1 MLKNLKIENY
11 ALIEHLDIDFTD
23 GLSVITG
30 ETGAGKSI
38 IIGALSLVLGHR
50 ADTKIILSDSGKC
63 VVEAVFDISAYNLQH
78 FFDQWELDYSDEC
91 IVRREVLPS
100 GKSRAFINDTPVN
113 LQQIKELISLLV
125 DIHSQHENLL
135 LSNAD
140 FQLNVVD
147 TVADT
152 SVELNQ
158 YRAIFDNYQTLRRQL
173 KTLQSDVEKIIAERD
188 YALFQFNQLK
198 EAKLIDGE
206 QDTLEEE
213 LKVMNHSQDIT
224 ESLSTVSQIF
234 DNDEIGVVSQLKTAA
249 NNIHRL
255 SEYLGRA
262 DEFYERID
270 SAMIDIKDIAVEIDN
285 ILSNTEFSIERKNLV
300 EDRLNMIYS
309 LQQKHK
315 AATVGELLDIQSDFE
330 QKINLIDNFDEEIA
344 RLQRETA
351 DVESRLSEA
360 AKQLTVKRMS
370 VRKPVVEHVE
380 RMLNDLGMPN
390 GRFEIVFSVLDG
402 FAPSG
407 ADKIEFLFS
416 ANKNRPPLPIS
427 EIASGGEMSRL
438 MLIVKSLISTTKA
451 LPTIIFDE
459 IDTGISG
466 EIAKKM
472 GEIMEQMAENMQV
485 IAISH
490 LPQIASKGR
499 THYKVFK
506 DETKDKTQTNIIQLS
521 ANERIMEIAEMM
533 AGKNP
538 SRSALDSAAEM
549 LGSRL

>member
-50 ADTKIILSDSGKC
+50 VDTKIILSDSGKC

-158 YRAIFDNYQTLRRQL
+158 YRDIFDNYQTLRRQL
-173 KTLQSDVEKIIAERD
+173 KTLQSDAEKIIAERD

-198 EAKLIDGE
+198 EAKLVDGE

-285 ILSNTEFSIERKNLV
+285 ILSNTEFSIERKNFV

-315 AATVGELLDIQSDFE
+315 VATVGELLDIQSDFE

-360 AKQLTVKRMS
+360 AKQLTIKRMS

>member
-113 LQQIKELISLLV
+113 LQQIKELISFLV

>member
-158 YRAIFDNYQTLRRQL
+158 YRDIFDNYQTLRRQL
-173 KTLQSDVEKIIAERD
+173 KTLQSDAEKIIAERD

-285 ILSNTEFSIERKNLV
+285 ILSNTEFSIERKNFV

-351 DVESRLSEA
+351 DVESRLSEV

-370 VRKPVVEHVE
+370 VSKPVVEHVE

-390 GRFEIVFSVLDG
+390 GRLEIVFSALDG
-402 FAPSG
+402 FTPSG

>member
-158 YRAIFDNYQTLRRQL
+158 YRDIFDNYQTLRRQL
-173 KTLQSDVEKIIAERD
+173 KTLQSDAEKIIAERD
-188 YALFQFNQLK
+188 YAMFQFNQLK

-285 ILSNTEFSIERKNLV
+285 ILSNTEFSIERKNFV

-360 AKQLTVKRMS
+360 AKQLTTKRMS

-390 GRFEIVFSVLDG
+390 GRFEIEFSALDG

-506 DETKDKTQTNIIQLS
+506 DETQDKTQTNIIQLS
-521 ANERIMEIAEMM
+521 ANERIMEIAEMI

>member
-173 KTLQSDVEKIIAERD
+173 KTLQSDAEKIIAERD

-198 EAKLIDGE
+198 EAKLVDGE

-285 ILSNTEFSIERKNLV
+285 ILSNTEFSIERKNFV

-351 DVESRLSEA
+351 DVESQLSEA
-360 AKQLTVKRMS
+360 AKRLTIKRMS

>member
-50 ADTKIILSDSGKC
+50 ADTKIILSDSVKC

-158 YRAIFDNYQTLRRQL
+158 YRDIFDNYQTLRRQL
-173 KTLQSDVEKIIAERD
+173 KTLQSDAEKIIAERD

-255 SEYLGRA
+255 GEYLGRA

-285 ILSNTEFSIERKNLV
+285 ILSNTEFSIERKNFV

-538 SRSALDSAAEM
+538 SRLALDSAAEM

>member
-1 MLKNLKIENY
+1 
-11 ALIEHLDIDFTD
+11 
-23 GLSVITG
+23 
-30 ETGAGKSI
+30 
-38 IIGALSLVLGHR
+38 
-50 ADTKIILSDSGKC
+50 
-63 VVEAVFDISAYNLQH
+63 
-78 FFDQWELDYSDEC
+78 
-91 IVRREVLPS
+91 
-100 GKSRAFINDTPVN
+100 
-113 LQQIKELISLLV
+113 
-125 DIHSQHENLL
+125 
-135 LSNAD
+135 
-140 FQLNVVD
+140 
-147 TVADT
+147 
-152 SVELNQ
+152 
-158 YRAIFDNYQTLRRQL
+158 
-173 KTLQSDVEKIIAERD
+173 
-188 YALFQFNQLK
+188 
-198 EAKLIDGE
+198 
-206 QDTLEEE
+206 
-213 LKVMNHSQDIT
+213 MNHSQDIT

-234 DNDEIGVVSQLKTAA
+234 DNDEIGVVSQLKAAA

-285 ILSNTEFSIERKNLV
+285 ILSNTEFSIERKNFV

-315 AATVGELLDIQSDFE
+315 VATVGELLDIQSDFE

-351 DVESRLSEA
+351 DVESCLGEA
-360 AKQLTVKRMS
+360 AKRLTTKRMS

-390 GRFEIVFSVLDG
+390 GRFEIVFSALDG

-416 ANKNRPPLPIS
+416 ANKNRPPMPIS

>member
-173 KTLQSDVEKIIAERD
+173 KTLQSDAEKIIAERD

-224 ESLSTVSQIF
+224 ESLSTVLQIF

-285 ILSNTEFSIERKNLV
+285 ILSNTEFSIERKNFV

-315 AATVGELLDIQSDFE
+315 VATVGELLDIQSDFE

>member
-158 YRAIFDNYQTLRRQL
+158 YRDIFDNYQTLRRQL
-173 KTLQSDVEKIIAERD
+173 KTLQSDAEKIIAERD

-255 SEYLGRA
+255 GEYLGRA

-285 ILSNTEFSIERKNLV
+285 ILSNTEFSIERKNFV

-538 SRSALDSAAEM
+538 SRLALDSAAEM

>member
-344 RLQRETA
+344 RLERETA

>member
-173 KTLQSDVEKIIAERD
+173 KTLQSDAEKIIAERD

>member
-158 YRAIFDNYQTLRRQL
+158 YRDIFDNYQTLRRQL
-173 KTLQSDVEKIIAERD
+173 KTLQSDAEKIIAERD

-285 ILSNTEFSIERKNLV
+285 ILSNTEFSIERKNFV

-309 LQQKHK
+309 LQQKQK

-351 DVESRLSEA
+351 DVESRLSEV

-370 VRKPVVEHVE
+370 VSKPVVEHVE

-390 GRFEIVFSVLDG
+390 GRLEIVFSALDG
-402 FAPSG
+402 FTPSG

>member
-113 LQQIKELISLLV
+113 LQQIKELISFLV

-158 YRAIFDNYQTLRRQL
+158 YRDIFDNYQTLRRQL

-285 ILSNTEFSIERKNLV
+285 ILSNTEFSIERKNFV

>member
-173 KTLQSDVEKIIAERD
+173 KTLQSDAEKIIAERD

-234 DNDEIGVVSQLKTAA
+234 DNDEIGVVSQLRTAA

-285 ILSNTEFSIERKNLV
+285 ILSNTEFSIERKNFV

-370 VRKPVVEHVE
+370 VHKPVVEHVE

>member
-158 YRAIFDNYQTLRRQL
+158 YRDIFDNYQTLRRQL
-173 KTLQSDVEKIIAERD
+173 KTLQSDAEKIIAERD

-198 EAKLIDGE
+198 EAKLVDGE

-285 ILSNTEFSIERKNLV
+285 ILSNNEFSIERKNFV

-315 AATVGELLDIQSDFE
+315 VATVGELLDIQSDFE

-351 DVESRLSEA
+351 DVESQLSEA
-360 AKQLTVKRMS
+360 AKRLTIKRMS

>member
-158 YRAIFDNYQTLRRQL
+158 YRDIFENYQTLRRQL
-173 KTLQSDVEKIIAERD
+173 KTLQSDAEKIIAERD

-198 EAKLIDGE
+198 EAKLVDGE

-285 ILSNTEFSIERKNLV
+285 ILSNTEFSIERKNFV

-360 AKQLTVKRMS
+360 AKRLTNKRMS

-380 RMLNDLGMPN
+380 RMLNDLGMSN
-390 GRFEIVFSVLDG
+390 GRFEIVFSALDG

-521 ANERIMEIAEMM
+521 ANERIMEIAEMI

-538 SRSALDSAAEM
+538 SRSALDSATEM

>member
-158 YRAIFDNYQTLRRQL
+158 YRDIFDNYQTLRRQL
-173 KTLQSDVEKIIAERD
+173 KTLQSDAEKIIAERD

-198 EAKLIDGE
+198 EAELIDGE

-285 ILSNTEFSIERKNLV
+285 ILSNTEFSIERKNFV

-351 DVESRLSEA
+351 DVESRLSEV

-370 VRKPVVEHVE
+370 VSKPVVEHVE

-390 GRFEIVFSVLDG
+390 GRLEIVFSALDG
-402 FAPSG
+402 FTPSG

>member
-173 KTLQSDVEKIIAERD
+173 KTLQSDAEKIIAERD

-285 ILSNTEFSIERKNLV
+285 ILSNTEFSIERKNFV

-390 GRFEIVFSVLDG
+390 GRFEIVFSTLDG

>member
-1 MLKNLKIENY
+1 
-11 ALIEHLDIDFTD
+11 
-23 GLSVITG
+23 
-30 ETGAGKSI
+30 
-38 IIGALSLVLGHR
+38 
-50 ADTKIILSDSGKC
+50 
-63 VVEAVFDISAYNLQH
+63 
-78 FFDQWELDYSDEC
+78 
-91 IVRREVLPS
+91 
-100 GKSRAFINDTPVN
+100 
-113 LQQIKELISLLV
+113 
-125 DIHSQHENLL
+125 
-135 LSNAD
+135 
-140 FQLNVVD
+140 
-147 TVADT
+147 
-152 SVELNQ
+152 
-158 YRAIFDNYQTLRRQL
+158 
-173 KTLQSDVEKIIAERD
+173 
-188 YALFQFNQLK
+188 
-198 EAKLIDGE
+198 
-206 QDTLEEE
+206 
-213 LKVMNHSQDIT
+213 
-224 ESLSTVSQIF
+224 
-234 DNDEIGVVSQLKTAA
+234 
-249 NNIHRL
+249 
-255 SEYLGRA
+255 
-262 DEFYERID
+262 
-270 SAMIDIKDIAVEIDN
+270 
-285 ILSNTEFSIERKNLV
+285 
-300 EDRLNMIYS
+300 MIYS

-390 GRFEIVFSVLDG
+390 GRFEIVFSALDG

>member
-173 KTLQSDVEKIIAERD
+173 KTLQSDAEKIIAERD

-351 DVESRLSEA
+351 DVERRLSEA

>member
-158 YRAIFDNYQTLRRQL
+158 YRDIFDNYQTLRRQL
-173 KTLQSDVEKIIAERD
+173 KTLQSDAEKIIAERD

-255 SEYLGRA
+255 GEYLGRA

-285 ILSNTEFSIERKNLV
+285 ILSNTEFSIERKNFV

-315 AATVGELLDIQSDFE
+315 AATIGELLDIQSDFE

-538 SRSALDSAAEM
+538 SRLALDSAAEM

>member
-173 KTLQSDVEKIIAERD
+173 KTLQSDAEKIIAERD

-360 AKQLTVKRMS
+360 AKQLTTKRMS

>member
-1 MLKNLKIENY
+1 M
-11 ALIEHLDIDFTD
+11 
-23 GLSVITG
+23 
-30 ETGAGKSI
+30 
-38 IIGALSLVLGHR
+38 
-50 ADTKIILSDSGKC
+50 
-63 VVEAVFDISAYNLQH
+63 
-78 FFDQWELDYSDEC
+78 
-91 IVRREVLPS
+91 RREVLPS

-158 YRAIFDNYQTLRRQL
+158 YRDIFDNYQTLRRQL
-173 KTLQSDVEKIIAERD
+173 KTLQSDAEKIIAERD

-255 SEYLGRA
+255 GEYLGRA

-285 ILSNTEFSIERKNLV
+285 ILSNTEFSIERKNFV

-538 SRSALDSAAEM
+538 SRLALDSAAEM

>member
-78 FFDQWELDYSDEC
+78 FFDQWELDYSEEC

-158 YRAIFDNYQTLRRQL
+158 YRDIFDNYQTLRRQL
-173 KTLQSDVEKIIAERD
+173 KTLQSDAEKIIAERD

-213 LKVMNHSQDIT
+213 LKIMNHSQDIT

-285 ILSNTEFSIERKNLV
+285 ILSNTEFSIERKNFV

>member
-63 VVEAVFDISAYNLQH
+63 VVEAVFDISAYNLKH

-158 YRAIFDNYQTLRRQL
+158 YRDIFDNYQTLRRQL
-173 KTLQSDVEKIIAERD
+173 KTLQSDAEKIIAERD

-198 EAKLIDGE
+198 EAKLVDGE

-285 ILSNTEFSIERKNLV
+285 ILSNNEFSIERKNFV

-315 AATVGELLDIQSDFE
+315 VATVGELLDIQSDFE

-351 DVESRLSEA
+351 DVESQLSEA
-360 AKQLTVKRMS
+360 VKRLTIKRMS

>member
-173 KTLQSDVEKIIAERD
+173 KTLQSDAEKIIAERD

-198 EAKLIDGE
+198 EAKLVDGE

-213 LKVMNHSQDIT
+213 LKIMNHSQDIT

-285 ILSNTEFSIERKNLV
+285 ILNNTEFSIERKNFV

-315 AATVGELLDIQSDFE
+315 VATVGELLDIQSDFE

-351 DVESRLSEA
+351 DVESQLSEA
-360 AKQLTVKRMS
+360 AKRLTIKRMS

-390 GRFEIVFSVLDG
+390 GRFEIVFSALDG

>member
-173 KTLQSDVEKIIAERD
+173 KTLQSDAEKIIAERD

-234 DNDEIGVVSQLKTAA
+234 DNDEIGVVSQLRTAA

-285 ILSNTEFSIERKNLV
+285 ILSNTEFSIERKNFV

-360 AKQLTVKRMS
+360 AKQLTTKRMS

>member
-63 VVEAVFDISAYNLQH
+63 VVEAVFDISAYNLKH

-158 YRAIFDNYQTLRRQL
+158 YRDIFDNYQTLRRQL
-173 KTLQSDVEKIIAERD
+173 KTLQSDAEKIIAERD

-198 EAKLIDGE
+198 EAKLVDGE

-285 ILSNTEFSIERKNLV
+285 ILSNNEFSIERKNFV

-315 AATVGELLDIQSDFE
+315 VATVGELLDIQSDFE

-351 DVESRLSEA
+351 DVESQLSEA
-360 AKQLTVKRMS
+360 AKRLTIKRMS

>member
-158 YRAIFDNYQTLRRQL
+158 YRDIFDNYQTLRRQL
-173 KTLQSDVEKIIAERD
+173 KTLQSDAEKIIAERD

-198 EAKLIDGE
+198 EVKLIDGE

-285 ILSNTEFSIERKNLV
+285 ILSNTEFSIERKNFV

-351 DVESRLSEA
+351 DVESQLSEA
-360 AKQLTVKRMS
+360 AKRLTIKRMS

-427 EIASGGEMSRL
+427 EIASGGE
-438 MLIVKSLISTTKA
+438 ICK
-451 LPTIIFDE
+451 
-459 IDTGISG
+459 
-466 EIAKKM
+466 
-472 GEIMEQMAENMQV
+472 
-485 IAISH
+485 
-490 LPQIASKGR
+490 
-499 THYKVFK
+499 
-506 DETKDKTQTNIIQLS
+506 
-521 ANERIMEIAEMM
+521 
-533 AGKNP
+533 
-538 SRSALDSAAEM
+538 
-549 LGSRL
+549 

>member
-173 KTLQSDVEKIIAERD
+173 KTLQSDAEKIIAERD

-213 LKVMNHSQDIT
+213 LKIMNHSQDIT

-285 ILSNTEFSIERKNLV
+285 ILSNTEFSIERKNFV

-370 VRKPVVEHVE
+370 VHKPVVEHVE
-380 RMLNDLGMPN
+380 RMLNDLGMLN
-390 GRFEIVFSVLDG
+390 GRFEIVFSALDG

-538 SRSALDSAAEM
+538 SRLALDSAAEM

>member
-158 YRAIFDNYQTLRRQL
+158 YRDIFDNYQTLRRQL
-173 KTLQSDVEKIIAERD
+173 KTLQSDAEKIIAERD

-285 ILSNTEFSIERKNLV
+285 ILSNTEFSIERKNFV

-521 ANERIMEIAEMM
+521 ANERIMEIAEMI

-538 SRSALDSAAEM
+538 SRSALDGGAEM

>member
-50 ADTKIILSDSGKC
+50 TDTKIILSDSGKC

-152 SVELNQ
+152 SVELKQ
-158 YRAIFDNYQTLRRQL
+158 YQL
-173 KTLQSDVEKIIAERD
+173 KTLQSDAEKIIAERD

-234 DNDEIGVVSQLKTAA
+234 DNDEIGVVSQLRTAA

-285 ILSNTEFSIERKNLV
+285 ILSNTEFSIERKNFV

-370 VRKPVVEHVE
+370 VHKPVVEHVE

>member
-91 IVRREVLPS
+91 IVRREVLPN

>member
-158 YRAIFDNYQTLRRQL
+158 YRDIFDNYQTLRRQL
-173 KTLQSDVEKIIAERD
+173 KTLQSDAEKIIAERD

-285 ILSNTEFSIERKNLV
+285 ILSNTEFSIERKNFV

-315 AATVGELLDIQSDFE
+315 VATVGELLDIQSDFE

-360 AKQLTVKRMS
+360 AKQLTDKRMS

>member
-113 LQQIKELISLLV
+113 LQQIKELITLLV

-158 YRAIFDNYQTLRRQL
+158 YRSIFDNYQTLRRQL
-173 KTLQSDVEKIIAERD
+173 KTLQRDAEKIIAERD

-360 AKQLTVKRMS
+360 AKRLTTKRMS

>member
-158 YRAIFDNYQTLRRQL
+158 YRDIFDNYQTLRRQL
-173 KTLQSDVEKIIAERD
+173 KTLQSDAEKIIAERD

-285 ILSNTEFSIERKNLV
+285 ILSNTEFSIERKNFV

-370 VRKPVVEHVE
+370 VSKPVVEHVE

-390 GRFEIVFSVLDG
+390 GRLEIVFSALDG
-402 FAPSG
+402 FTPSG

>member
-158 YRAIFDNYQTLRRQL
+158 YRDIFDNYQTLRRQL
-173 KTLQSDVEKIIAERD
+173 KTLQSDAEKIIAERD

-213 LKVMNHSQDIT
+213 LKIMNHSQDIT

>member
-173 KTLQSDVEKIIAERD
+173 KTLQSDAEKIIAERD

-213 LKVMNHSQDIT
+213 LKVMNHSKDIT

-285 ILSNTEFSIERKNLV
+285 ILSNNEFSIERKNFV

-315 AATVGELLDIQSDFE
+315 VATVGELLDIQSDFE

-344 RLQRETA
+344 RLQREAA

-360 AKQLTVKRMS
+360 AKRLTNKRMS

-390 GRFEIVFSVLDG
+390 GRFEIVSSALDG

>member
-262 DEFYERID
+262 DEFYERIY